1 MGNVHPN
8 GLAIDAFI
16 HFYYI
21 IRDTRRDFVELL
33 YHEFAVLDWNG
44 TELYGREAIK
54 NHCTAL
60 PPSRH
65 HLTSV
70 DCVYLQMNESPNI
83 KLYHVIIGGEV
94 TLGGEAVR
102 NFNHNYLFSIENDIW
117 QVILD
122 YYRES

>member
-1 MGNVHPN
+1 MGN
-8 GLAIDAFI
+8 
-16 HFYYI
+16 
-21 IRDTRRDFVELL
+21 FVELL

-83 KLYHVIIGGEV
+83 KLYHVIIGGEKV
-94 TLGGEAVR
+94 LTELPANELIMQRRKREWKGIVLKDEEDGYLWEHPWNRQLG
-102 NFNHNYLFSIENDIW
+102 
-117 QVILD
+117 
-122 YYRES
+122 